1 MKNRTLYRNNK
12 QRKQAIHISY
22 IKPLKIATLG
32 TRHNLVLAPLAGISN
47 YPFRQLSR
55 EFGADLTFS
64 EMVSVDGL
72 LHGSAATW
80 KLLTRG
86 ADETPFGFQ
95 LFGSN
100 PDVFEKVL
108 PQIEE
113 KSPDVIDLNFGCPVQ
128 KVVRRGAGA
137 ALLKDLKRMEHIVR
151 VIKQGKT
158 PVTAK
163 IRIGWD
169 WENIVVEEAAQ
180 VVEAAGAD
188 ALIVHGRTR
197 SQGYSGK
204 ANWEYIARAKAAVRI
219 PVIGNGDIFCP
230 QDALQMFR
238 QTGVDGIM
246 IARGAMGRPWIF
258 NEMLHF
264 FETGETPEEPGIRQR
279 IGIMKLHYQMA
290 VESFGEAL
298 ALQQMKK
305 HFAWYT
311 HGLPHTAK
319 LRDRIFRAKTYP
331 EIKMIFGDYRE
342 QFEKKNIKAEPIG
355 LEFA

>member
-1 MKNRTLYRNNK
+1 MQIGSLV
-12 QRKQAIHISY
+12 
-22 IKPLKIATLG
+22 

-47 YPFRQLSR
+47 YPFRQLCR

-80 KLLTRG
+80 KLLDRG
-86 ADETPFGFQ
+86 VGESALGFQ

-100 PDVFEKVL
+100 PEVFEKVL

-113 KSPDVIDLNFGCPVQ
+113 KTPDVIDLNFGCPVQ
-128 KVVRRGAGA
+128 KVVKRGAGA
-137 ALLKDLKRMEHIVR
+137 ALLRDLQKLEKIVR
-151 VIKQGKT
+151 VVKQGKT

-169 WENIVVEEAAQ
+169 WEHVVVEEAALA
-180 VVEAAGAD
+180 VEAAGAD

-204 ANWEYIARAKAAVRI
+204 ANWEFIAHAKAAVRI
-219 PVIGNGDIFCP
+219 PVIGNGDIFSP
-230 QDALQMFR
+230 ADALQMFR

-246 IARGAMGRPWIF
+246 IARGALGRPWIF
-258 NEMLHF
+258 SEMLHY
-264 FETGETPEEPGIRQR
+264 FETGEIDEEPGSRER
-279 IGIMKLHYQMA
+279 IGIMERHYRMA
-290 VESFGEAL
+290 VEIFGEVL

-319 LRDRIFRAKTYP
+319 LRDRIFRAKTYL
-331 EIKMIFGDYRE
+331 EIKIIFDEYRE
-342 QFEKKNIKAEPIG
+342 RFERKNIKAEPIG
-355 LEFA
+355 SEFE